1 MLTASWLVL
10 LTVVQVVA
18 FFVVW
23 RFAVGTEHG
32 QLLDTIAL
40 TGNSIGQDRIEGIVG
55 GVLNAVSLLSL
66 LAATA
71 VIGFIALIRTRITLA
86 LVTVLLIV
94 GANLSTQALKYFIER
109 PDFDVDEAREAAGN
123 SLPSGHTTVAASVA
137 IALVMVLPPRVRG
150 WGALIGAGYAA
161 AAGVATLSAGW
172 HRPSDAVAALLVVG
186 AWASAASLVLL
197 LTQRETAQV
206 ASADG
211 NRRSAATLAIV
222 GLALL
227 VAAAIAIGWTDGLR
241 STPISEFGRRQLLIA
256 YAGSAAGIA
265 GTAALTTALVL
276 VALHRVV
283 PRHTGRGGAEP
294 AGRGSAEPAGR
305 GGTGPAD

>member
-1 MLTASWLVL
+1 MRGRSGILTASWLVL
-10 LTVVQVVA
+10 LTAVQVLA
-18 FFVVW
+18 FVVVW

-40 TGNSIGQDRIEGIVG
+40 TGNSIGQQRIEGIVG

-66 LAATA
+66 LVATA
-71 VIGFIALIRTRITLA
+71 VIGFIALIRVRITLA
-86 LVTVLLIV
+86 VVTVLLIA
-94 GANLSTQALKYFIER
+94 GSNFTTQILKHFIER

-150 WGALIGAGYAA
+150 WGALVGAGYAA

-172 HRPSDAVAALLVVG
+172 HRPSDAVTALLVVG

-206 ASADG
+206 EAADG
-211 NRRSAATLAIV
+211 NRRVTSVLAIV

-227 VAAAIAIGWTDGLR
+227 LVAAIALGWTDGVR
-241 STPISEFGRRQLLIA
+241 STPIPEFDRHQLLVA
-256 YAGSAAGIA
+256 YGGSAAGIA
-265 GTAALTTALVL
+265 GTAALMTALVL

-283 PRHTGRGGAEP
+283 PRHTGRGAVPAED
-294 AGRGSAEPAGR
+294 EPD
-305 GGTGPAD
+305 GP

>member
-1 MLTASWLVL
+1 MRGRSGILTASWLVL
-10 LTVVQVVA
+10 LTALQILA
-18 FFVVW
+18 FVVVW
-23 RFAVGTEHG
+23 RFAVGTEQG
-32 QLLDTIAL
+32 QVLDTIAL
-40 TGNSIGQDRIEGIVG
+40 TGNSIGQHRIEGIVG

-71 VIGFIALIRTRITLA
+71 VIGFIALIRVRITLA
-86 LVTVLLIV
+86 VVTVLLIV
-94 GANLSTQALKYFIER
+94 GANLTTQALKSFIER

-123 SLPSGHTTVAASVA
+123 SLPSGHTAVAASVA

-150 WGALIGAGYAA
+150 WGALVGAGYAA

-206 ASADG
+206 AAADG
-211 NRRSAATLAIV
+211 NRRAAAVLGVV

-227 VAAAIAIGWTDGLR
+227 LVAAVALGWTDGMR

-256 YAGSAAGIA
+256 YGGSAAGIA
-265 GTAALTTALVL
+265 GTAALVTALVL
-276 VALHRVV
+276 VTLHRVV
-283 PRHTGRGGAEP
+283 PRYTGRGV
-294 AGRGSAEPAGR
+294 
-305 GGTGPAD
+305 TGPAG

>member
-1 MLTASWLVL
+1 MRGRSGILTASWLVL
-10 LTVVQVVA
+10 LTALQILA
-18 FFVVW
+18 FVVVW

-32 QLLDTIAL
+32 QVLDTIAL
-40 TGNSIGQDRIEGIVG
+40 TGISIGQHRIEGVVG

-66 LAATA
+66 LVATG
-71 VIGFIALIRTRITLA
+71 VIGFIALIRVRITLA
-86 LVTVLLIV
+86 VVTVLLIV
-94 GANLSTQALKYFIER
+94 GANLSTQALKYVIER
-109 PDFDVDEAREAAGN
+109 PDFAVDEARAAAGN
-123 SLPSGHTTVAASVA
+123 SLPSGHTAVAASVA

-206 ASADG
+206 AAADG
-211 NRRSAATLAIV
+211 NRQATAVLAVV

-227 VAAAIAIGWTDGLR
+227 LVAAIALGWTDGIR
-241 STPISEFGRRQLLIA
+241 STPISEFDRRQLLIA
-256 YAGSAAGIA
+256 YGGGAAGIA
-265 GTAALTTALVL
+265 GTAALVTALVL

-283 PRHTGRGGAEP
+283 PRYTGRGV
-294 AGRGSAEPAGR
+294 
-305 GGTGPAD
+305 TGPAD

>member
-1 MLTASWLVL
+1 MRGRSGILTASWLIL
-10 LTVVQVVA
+10 LTALQILA
-18 FFVVW
+18 FVVVW

-40 TGNSIGQDRIEGIVG
+40 TGNSIGQHRIEGIVG

-66 LAATA
+66 LVATA
-71 VIGFIALIRTRITLA
+71 VIGFIALIRVRITLA
-86 LVTVLLIV
+86 VVTVVLIV
-94 GANLSTQALKYFIER
+94 GANVTTQALKYFIER

-123 SLPSGHTTVAASVA
+123 SLPSGHTAVAASVA

-150 WGALIGAGYAA
+150 WGALVGAGYSA

-206 ASADG
+206 SAADG
-211 NRRSAATLAIV
+211 NRRVTAVLAVV

-227 VAAAIAIGWTDGLR
+227 LVAALALGWTDGVR
-241 STPISEFGRRQLLIA
+241 STPIPEFDRRQLMIA
-256 YAGSAAGIA
+256 YGGSAAGIA
-265 GTAALTTALVL
+265 GTAALVTALVL
-276 VALHRVV
+276 VTLHRVV
-283 PRHTGRGGAEP
+283 PRHTGRGAT
-294 AGRGSAEPAGR
+294 A
-305 GGTGPAD
+305 PAD

>member
-10 LTVVQVVA
+10 LTALQILA
-18 FFVVW
+18 FVVVW
-23 RFAVGTEHG
+23 RFAVGTEQG
-32 QLLDTIAL
+32 QVLDTIAL
-40 TGNSIGQDRIEGIVG
+40 TGNSIGQHRIEGIVG

-71 VIGFIALIRTRITLA
+71 VIGFIALIRVRITLA
-86 LVTVLLIV
+86 VVTVLLIV
-94 GANLSTQALKYFIER
+94 GANLTTQALKSFIER

-123 SLPSGHTTVAASVA
+123 SLPSGHTAVAASVA

-150 WGALIGAGYAA
+150 WGALVGAGYAA

-206 ASADG
+206 AAADG
-211 NRRSAATLAIV
+211 NRRAAAVLGVV

-227 VAAAIAIGWTDGLR
+227 LVAAVALGWTDGMR

-256 YAGSAAGIA
+256 YGGSAAGIA
-265 GTAALTTALVL
+265 GTAALVTALVL
-276 VALHRVV
+276 VTLHRVV
-283 PRHTGRGGAEP
+283 PRYTGRGV
-294 AGRGSAEPAGR
+294 
-305 GGTGPAD
+305 TGPAD